1 MRRFDAAEWTAEWC
15 RTEEQARQIAK
26 LLKQLESTGQ
36 LDDFDLTGSTWRLLY
51 TTSKGSSSGK
61 IGPFIGR
68 VTQVLPSLLH
78 M

>member
-1 MRRFDAAEWTAEWC
+1 MRHIDAFSWTAEWC
-15 RTEEQARQIAK
+15 RTEEQAKHIAK

-61 IGPFIGR
+61 IGPFIGS
-68 VTQVLPSLLH
+68 VTQVLPSLLY